1 MTRQAI
7 DTPDPSN
14 PVADTASA
22 FCVISLLRPNPE
34 PSAEDHSGATASCS
48 ADRGSLRGMVA
59 RDWAGIHRVPRSH
72 RHRDGMAASASE
84 PDSGHETAPVVFA

>member
-59 RDWAGIHRVPRSH
+59 RDWAGIHRVPPQS
-72 RHRDGMAASASE
+72 
-84 PDSGHETAPVVFA
+84 PAPGRYGSIRIGTRFRA